1 MRTTLN
7 IDDDVLQAAE
17 EIAQSRN
24 STAGKVL
31 SELARVTL
39 TGAPVAAH
47 SADEATVFF
56 GFRPFSAA
64 GRVVTNETVDRLRRQ
79 LGI

>member
-17 EIAQSRN
+17 EIARRRN
-24 STAGKVL
+24 STTGKVL

-39 TGAPVAAH
+39 TGEPVAAD
-47 SADEATVFF
+47 SVDEATPFF

-64 GRVVTNETVDRLRRQ
+64 GRVVSNEAVDRLRGQ